1 MKKKYA
7 LVLGGGGAKGS
18 YQIGVWKALREE
30 GFEFNCVIGSSV
42 GSLNGALVVLDLYEE
57 ALDLWNNLSIDK
69 VVSVPKE
76 LMIEGKFNLNKQ
88 NFDFFRLFQKKILEN
103 KGLDTTPL
111 KGIIKGL
118 MNEEKLRQ
126 SEIDFGFIA
135 YEVNSLKPIELFKE
149 DIPNGM
155 FEEYLLGSST
165 FPGFKATEINGK
177 LYLDGGLYD
186 NLPFYLA
193 KERGYNKIIMVDISG
208 PGLYRRPE
216 IEGTETIFIKNSVD
230 LGNVLDFN
238 PRLLKRNFLIGYL
251 DAQKILGNISGIK
264 YFYNIDKNILEELE
278 DILVKE
284 EFFREYENLFE
295 KKIDNKNRYN
305 IISLIREI
313 LPKEISK
320 TKQIIIPLM
329 ECTAKLLNIEVV
341 KQYDLKEFIQ
351 IIWDKLLKI
360 KEKDNKGINDFEKI
374 INTVKNINP
383 MNFFEDSTKYNIIDF
398 LFETDNPFYIKTLNV
413 IFKEIIP
420 TKIFY
425 IVLQKYFKS

>member
-1 MKKKYA
+1 
-7 LVLGGGGAKGS
+7 
-18 YQIGVWKALREE
+18 
-30 GFEFNCVIGSSV
+30 
-42 GSLNGALVVLDLYEE
+42 
-57 ALDLWNNLSIDK
+57 
-69 VVSVPKE
+69 
-76 LMIEGKFNLNKQ
+76 
-88 NFDFFRLFQKKILEN
+88 
-103 KGLDTTPL
+103 
-111 KGIIKGL
+111 
-118 MNEEKLRQ
+118 
-126 SEIDFGFIA
+126 
-135 YEVNSLKPIELFKE
+135 
-149 DIPNGM
+149 M